1 MKPGS
6 IFWVIDYIKA
16 HRAKKTRFE
25 IDTYLLR
32 LGYDAGTIDDAWQ
45 IAGLDLGSKAPSF
58 YKWLFPIG
66 LLCNFLSW
74 WAIFAPWQS
83 AADRIAN
90 PIYGGAS
97 PFDTEFYSV
106 VTRVA
111 FSSIYLF
118 LPLVLWTMVNIMVFF
133 TPAPTIK
140 YIKTALV
147 SNLIFISLALVVD
160 LIVIVMAFSKMTWQG
175 PVLLTLFLAIAWVCS
190 FIELKY
196 IPRKIEVVL
205 PAHSSQ

>member
-1 MKPGS
+1 MKPRS

-16 HRAKKTRFE
+16 HRDKETRYE
-25 IDTYLLR
+25 IDLYLLR

-45 IAGLDLGSKAPSF
+45 IAGLDLARKGPPF
-58 YKWLFPIG
+58 YKWLFPVG
-66 LLCNFLSW
+66 LLCNVLGW

-83 AADRIAN
+83 AVDRIAN
-90 PIYGGAS
+90 PTYGGAS
-97 PFDTEFYSV
+97 PFATEFYSV

-111 FSSIYLF
+111 FSPIYLYA
-118 LPLVLWTMVNIMVFF
+118 PLVLWTIINILVFF

-140 YIKTALV
+140 YIKRALASNLLFISFALV
-147 SNLIFISLALVVD
+147 CDLTFIALAFNNL
-160 LIVIVMAFSKMTWQG
+160 TWQG

-196 IPRKIEVVL
+196 IPKKIEVVL